1 MHLKLKQILTH
12 LFKIPGILVQFLHGL
27 ERIGAQFDKDSDILL
42 QIAWPLVFLFERIAV
57 GDSCPDNVVGSN
69 SEALD
74 EILGSTR
81 EVLEHFEESS
91 ATYHKVL
98 RLFWDHCVRF
108 VYDR

>member
-1 MHLKLKQILTH
+1 LQ
-12 LFKIPGILVQFLHGL
+12 GL
-27 ERIGAQFDKDSDILL
+27 ECFGAQFDKDSDILL

-57 GDSCPDNVVGSN
+57 GGSCPDNIVGSN

-81 EVLEHFEESS
+81 EVFEHFEKSS

-98 RLFWDHCVRF
+98 RLFGDHCVRL
-108 VYDR
+108 VDDRPIEDWTGVCGWF